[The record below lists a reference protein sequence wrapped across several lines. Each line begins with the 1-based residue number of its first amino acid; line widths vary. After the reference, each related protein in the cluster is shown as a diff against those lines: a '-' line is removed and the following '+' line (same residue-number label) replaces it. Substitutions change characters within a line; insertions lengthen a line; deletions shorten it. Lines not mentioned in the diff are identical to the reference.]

1 MMLIGGLHKV
11 SLINYP
17 GKISAVVFTQ
27 GCVFRCPYCHN
38 PELVNPKLFVKPIP
52 EDEVLNFLE
61 KRKGKLDAVVITGGE
76 PTIQKD
82 LPEFIKKIKAMGFL
96 VKLDTNGVNP
106 EMLAGLLSEKLL
118 DYVAMDL
125 KAPLEKYEK
134 IVKAKAALADIE
146 RSIKLIM
153 SSAVDYEFRTTV
165 VKDFLSKKDI
175 LKIGEMIKGA
185 KRYVLQKFVPSK
197 TLDRKFMKA
206 STYSD
211 EELEELRAE
220 LDRHIS
226 RVSVR

>member
-1 MMLIGGLHKV
+1 MLIGGLHKV

>member
-1 MMLIGGLHKV
+1 MLIGGLHKV

-17 GKISAVVFTQ
+17 GRISAVVFTQ

-38 PELVNPKLFVKPIP
+38 PELVNPKLFTKTIP

-106 EMLAGLLSEKLL
+106 EMLAGLLDEKLL
-118 DYVAMDL
+118 DYVAMDV

-134 IVKAKAALADIE
+134 IVKAKAVLADIE

-197 TLDRKFMKA
+197 TLDKKFMKA
-206 STYSD
+206 ATYSD
-211 EELEELRAE
+211 EEFEELRAE